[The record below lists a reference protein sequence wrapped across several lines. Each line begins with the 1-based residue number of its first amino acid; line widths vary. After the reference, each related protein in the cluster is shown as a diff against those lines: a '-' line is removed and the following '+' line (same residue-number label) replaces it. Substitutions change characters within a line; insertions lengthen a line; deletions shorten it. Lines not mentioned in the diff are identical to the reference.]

1 MTTLVPY
8 YRLYDLPWSPTEEVE
23 RRFRKVLRNA
33 FIVFAILAILMDVA
47 LTFAS
52 QWLYPWAH
60 GERH

>member
-33 FIVFAILAILMDVA
+33 FIVFAILLVFVIIYVRRSGA
-47 LTFAS
+47 LRGA
-52 QWLYPWAH
+52 Y
-60 GERH
+60 E

>member
-1 MTTLVPY
+1 MGLGYRIFLVRRYLSMDVIIPY
-8 YRLYDLPWSPTEEVE
+8 VAW
-23 RRFRKVLRNA
+23 
-33 FIVFAILAILMDVA
+33 IAILAILMDVA